1 MGSVGRTVGG
11 GGPTILGELFVE
23 SEGVRLG

>member
-11 GGPTILGELFVE
+11 GGPADLPLAGSYLQK
-23 SEGVRLG
+23 VRE